1 MSAQKMPKLID
12 LFEKATSEDLKEPDI
27 GLNMEITDLMNS
39 RRR

>member
-1 MSAQKMPKLID
+1 MPKLID
-12 LFEKATSEDLKEPDI
+12 LFEKATSEDLKEADI

>member
-1 MSAQKMPKLID
+1 MSAVVPKLID

-27 GLNMEITDLMNS
+27 GVNMEIADIMNA